1 MKAVRA
7 GVAGLQLVGKSC
19 RDSTIWL
26 LAKRVADSGKTVTI
40 PRHGTV
46 GISLF
51 GYKVYIFLW
60 IGNKVSSKKVQRLL
74 GVSMLKLK

>member
-7 GVAGLQLVGKSC
+7 GVAGLQLVGKSS

-46 GISLF
+46 GISF
-51 GYKVYIFLW
+51 VW
-60 IGNKVSSKKVQRLL
+60 V
-74 GVSMLKLK
+74 